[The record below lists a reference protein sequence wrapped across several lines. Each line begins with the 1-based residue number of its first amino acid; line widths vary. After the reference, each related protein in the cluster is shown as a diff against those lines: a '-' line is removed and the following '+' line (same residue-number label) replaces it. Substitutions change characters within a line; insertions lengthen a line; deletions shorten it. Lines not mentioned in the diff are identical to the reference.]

1 MQNFPKLLSS
11 QIAFDIA
18 RVLLD
23 GFDKHYRLFRQSS
36 QAARRHF
43 EQMTWKQAQAEA
55 RDRIAFYELRVKE
68 CVQTLEDEYDEADLS
83 DSVWREV
90 KLHYIGLLTDHRQP
104 ELAETFF
111 NSVCCKILHR
121 TYFNNDFIFV
131 RPAVSTEYIEPAEGT
146 PAYRVY
152 YPGAEGLGK
161 SLRRMVTNFQFD
173 CEFADLDR
181 DVAQV
186 EAWLNRVMGRVTP
199 EPNHQIQILSSPFL
213 RNKGAYL
220 VGKIV
225 NGSREYPF
233 VIPVLHNRRGQL
245 VLDTVLTD
253 VGLIT
258 LLFSFTRAY
267 FMVDME
273 VPSAYVKFLRSM
285 LPNKPRSEIYT
296 ILGLHKQGKAA
307 FYRDFLHHLAHS
319 SDRFEIAPGIRG
331 LVMVVFSLP
340 SFPYVFKAIKDSFPP
355 PKETTRA
362 LVKEK
367 YQLVKCH
374 DRVGRMADTL
384 EYSDVAFP
392 RSRFSEE
399 LLAELKSVA
408 PSLVEEDHD
417 QIIVRHL
424 YIERRMTP
432 LNIWLTEAEAA
443 GDEAKMEHGVKE
455 YGNAIKDLVAANIFP
470 GDMLYKNF
478 GVTRQGRVV
487 FYDYDEIEYISDCN
501 FRDIPAPRNEEDE
514 MSAEPWYSVAK
525 NDVFPEQFGVFLLG
539 NPKVR
544 QYFMKHHADLLTA
557 DYWRQ
562 RKLRIQEGQVEDVFP
577 YPQEIRFIHQ
587 AHTPAV
593 KAV

>member
-36 QAARRHF
+36 QAARGHF
-43 EQMTWKQAQAEA
+43 EKMRWKQAQAEA

-68 CVQTLEDEYDEADLS
+68 CVQMLEDEYDESDLS

-131 RPAVSTEYIEPAEGT
+131 RPAVSTEYLEPVEGT

-161 SLRRMVTNFQFD
+161 SLRRMVTNFQFN

-181 DVAQV
+181 DIAQA
-186 EAWLNRVMGRVTP
+186 EAWLNRLMGDSRR
-199 EPNHQIQILSSPFL
+199 EPNHQIQVLSSPFF

-220 VGKIV
+220 VGKVV

-233 VIPVLHNRRGQL
+233 VIPVLHNRRGLL

-253 VGLIT
+253 VGQIT

-273 VPSAYVKFLRSM
+273 VPSAYVTFLRSM

-296 ILGLHKQGKAA
+296 ILGLQKQGKAD

-384 EYSDVAFP
+384 EYSNVAFP
-392 RSRFSEE
+392 RSRFSDE

-408 PSLVEEDHD
+408 PSLVEEDGD

-432 LNIWLTEAEAA
+432 LNLWLTDAEAA
-443 GDEAKMEHGVKE
+443 GDEEKIEHGVRE

-487 FYDYDEIEYISDCN
+487 FYDYDEIEYITDCN

-514 MSAEPWYSVAK
+514 MSAEPWYSIAK

-539 NPKVR
+539 NPRVR
-544 QYFMKHHADLLTA
+544 HYFMKHHADLLTA
-557 DYWRQ
+557 AYWREKQ
-562 RKLRIQEGQVEDVFP
+562 ERIQEGQIEDVFP

-587 AHTPAV
+587 GHTPAV
-593 KAV
+593 KAA

>member
-1 MQNFPKLLSS
+1 
-11 QIAFDIA
+11 
-18 RVLLD
+18 
-23 GFDKHYRLFRQSS
+23 
-36 QAARRHF
+36 
-43 EQMTWKQAQAEA
+43 
-55 RDRIAFYELRVKE
+55 
-68 CVQTLEDEYDEADLS
+68 
-83 DSVWREV
+83 
-90 KLHYIGLLTDHRQP
+90 
-104 ELAETFF
+104 
-111 NSVCCKILHR
+111 
-121 TYFNNDFIFV
+121 
-131 RPAVSTEYIEPAEGT
+131 
-146 PAYRVY
+146 
-152 YPGAEGLGK
+152 
-161 SLRRMVTNFQFD
+161 
-173 CEFADLDR
+173 
-181 DVAQV
+181 
-186 EAWLNRVMGRVTP
+186 
-199 EPNHQIQILSSPFL
+199 
-213 RNKGAYL
+213 
-220 VGKIV
+220 
-225 NGSREYPF
+225 
-233 VIPVLHNRRGQL
+233 
-245 VLDTVLTD
+245 
-253 VGLIT
+253 
-258 LLFSFTRAY
+258 
-267 FMVDME
+267 
-273 VPSAYVKFLRSM
+273 
-285 LPNKPRSEIYT
+285 
-296 ILGLHKQGKAA
+296 
-307 FYRDFLHHLAHS
+307 
-319 SDRFEIAPGIRG
+319 
-331 LVMVVFSLP
+331 VVFSLP

-392 RSRFSEE
+392 RSRFSED
-399 LLAELKSVA
+399 LLAELKAVA
-408 PSLVEEDHD
+408 PSLVEEDDD

-443 GDEAKMEHGVKE
+443 GDEVKLEHGVME

-557 DYWRQ
+557 DFWRQ

-577 YPQEIRFIHQ
+577 YPQEIRFINQ
-587 AHTPAV
+587 ANHPAV
-593 KAV
+593 KAA